1 MKLATLTYSLI
12 RHSLFKP
19 VKPEESTNNTQYWEI
34 NWLLN
39 ELTCTS
45 VFKLYHELYNKD
57 NFTHHKSNELH
68 KHENTKKYNAILSE
82 FSAFLLLQN
91 LRSLQK
97 CEADTKIHSF
107 SKEMRKLSKSAFTH
121 NCSQIH
127 VFWLI
132 IKNVP
137 HIITTLYSTT
147 FRMFHER
154 TLAFSMIFSLLQ
166 ALALRERDR
175 RSVQPQRIAHFLFS
189 KIKLKSRNRS
199 KRKNLR
205 QL

>member
-19 VKPEESTNNTQYWEI
+19 IKPEESTNNTQYWEI

-45 VFKLYHELYNKD
+45 VFQLYHELYNNE

-137 HIITTLYSTT
+137 HIILHYIVLHSAC
-147 FRMFHER
+147 FMNAH
-154 TLAFSMIFSLLQ
+154 L
-166 ALALRERDR
+166 
-175 RSVQPQRIAHFLFS
+175 RSVWFSPFS
-189 KIKLKSRNRS
+189 KLWLCASATNAVCSRSGLHTSSSRKSNSKVETARNA
-199 KRKNLR
+199 KI
-205 QL
+205 